1 MDTQPARERAVRIR
15 TQPKHAPQTFRLM
28 IDIQDNLP
36 PRELVYRNDESGLD
50 TAMAFVRKH
59 KLDNDLTVP
68 IWDAITKRTGGRLFG
83 LVEME
88 DSVTAAPTT
97 KPLPSSR
104 QAEFGEFVTAEP
116 ESANES
122 PCQALDGASTPLQ
135 SLIDDID
142 DWRKTSQRL
151 GLGIP
156 TPPQMIAAPTFDS
169 EPPVAR
175 LGREINESRVRK
187 CTPSFIVSPFA
198 TPRVQTSHAHP
209 RLATGTGELE
219 NGVSRRKL
227 VHMSN
232 TMLKTEVRVGA
243 LETQFENLDISK
255 TAHGQSEDIQALQKM
270 VAKLVKENVS
280 LRARLARLEK
290 RDDESM
296 VLKKTVVKLTEE
308 NVDLGA
314 RLAISEGLV
323 ETTQDVVL

>member
-28 IDIQDNLP
+28 IDIQDDLP

-88 DSVTAAPTT
+88 DIVTVVPTT
-97 KPLPSSR
+97 KPLPSSL
-104 QAEFGEFVTAEP
+104 QTEFGEFVTAKPEP
-116 ESANES
+116 ANES
-122 PCQALDGASTPLQ
+122 PCQALNGVETPLQ
-135 SLIDDID
+135 SLID

-151 GLGIP
+151 RLGIP
-156 TPPQMIAAPTFDS
+156 TPPQVIGAPTFDS

-175 LGREINESRVRK
+175 LGREINEARVRK

-209 RLATGTGELE
+209 RLATGTGEVE
-219 NGVSRRKL
+219 NGVSGRKL

-280 LRARLARLEK
+280 LRARLARLEE
-290 RDDESM
+290 RDDESIA
-296 VLKKTVVKLTEE
+296 LKKTVVKLIEE
-308 NVDLGA
+308 NVDSGA

-323 ETTQDVVL
+323 ENRQDVVL

>member
-1 MDTQPARERAVRIR
+1 MDIQPARERAVRIR

-50 TAMAFVRKH
+50 TAMAFVWKH
-59 KLDNDLTVP
+59 KLDNDLTIP
-68 IWDAITKRTGGRLFG
+68 IWDAITKKTGGRLFG

-88 DSVTAAPTT
+88 DIVTAAPTT
-97 KPLPSSR
+97 KPLPSSL
-104 QAEFGEFVTAEP
+104 QAESGEFVTAKPEP
-116 ESANES
+116 ANES
-122 PCQALDGASTPLQ
+122 PSEALNVDETPLQ
-135 SLIDDID
+135 SLIDD
-142 DWRKTSQRL
+142 WRKTSERTR
-151 GLGIP
+151 LGIP
-156 TPPQMIAAPTFDS
+156 TPRQEVAAPAFDFRTR
-169 EPPVAR
+169 VAR
-175 LGREINESRVRK
+175 FRREINEAPVRK
-187 CTPSFIVSPFA
+187 CTPSLIVSPFA
-198 TPRVQTSHAHP
+198 TPGVQPSHAHP
-209 RLATGTGELE
+209 RLATGASEVE
-219 NGVSRRKL
+219 NDASERKL

-232 TMLKTEVRVGA
+232 TMLKTEVRVGT

-290 RDDESM
+290 RDEESIA
-296 VLKKTVVKLTEE
+296 LRKTVIKLIEE

-323 ETTQDVVL
+323 ENRQDVVL